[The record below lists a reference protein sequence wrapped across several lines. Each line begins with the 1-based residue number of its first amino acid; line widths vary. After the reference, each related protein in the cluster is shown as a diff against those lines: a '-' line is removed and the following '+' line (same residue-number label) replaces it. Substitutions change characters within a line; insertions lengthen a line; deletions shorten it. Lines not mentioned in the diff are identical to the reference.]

1 MGGGTKAMLT
11 KLDTAFE
18 EKKYKWSLK
27 LCDALLNINAEKS
40 KATVRLYN
48 FLFILPYCSC
58 IEVHSV
64 KISEDYICSLYIS
77 GNENSLSKKTC

>member
-1 MGGGTKAMLT
+1 MGGGPKALLT

-40 KATVRLYN
+40 KATVKLYN
-48 FLFILPYCSC
+48 FLFTLPV
-58 IEVHSV
+58 IEVYSV
-64 KISEDYICSLYIS
+64 KISKDYICSLYIS

>member
-1 MGGGTKAMLT
+1 MGGGPKALLN

-40 KATVRLYN
+40 KATVKLFNFCIPYHNTVTFSENIRRLH
-48 FLFILPYCSC
+48 L
-58 IEVHSV
+58 
-64 KISEDYICSLYIS
+64 
-77 GNENSLSKKTC
+77 

>member
-1 MGGGTKAMLT
+1 MGGGPKALLT

-40 KATVRLYN
+40 KATVKLYN
-48 FLFILPYCSC
+48 FLFTLPYYSY
-58 IEVHSV
+58 SV
-64 KISEDYICSLYIS
+64 KISEDNICGLYIS